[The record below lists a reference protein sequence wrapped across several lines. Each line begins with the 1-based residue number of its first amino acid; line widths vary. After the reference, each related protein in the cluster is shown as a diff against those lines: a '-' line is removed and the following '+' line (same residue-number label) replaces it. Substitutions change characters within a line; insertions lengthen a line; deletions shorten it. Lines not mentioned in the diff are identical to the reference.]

1 VPSSRHEYDAQ
12 SRDIIDDITNRR
24 ALGIFLLDTNPLNR
38 LVLEI
43 FNMIKVADRETRTPQ
58 DD

>member
-1 VPSSRHEYDAQ
+1 MTSQ

-24 ALGIFLLDTNPLNR
+24 AVGIFLLDTNPLNR